1 MKKKTPFLLKQVERA
16 AYLFLLFAL
25 TFGRLAALFFI
36 AFPFLLKRKNPKK
49 DFLFFPYAHK
59 DNIGTISRFQIFLPL
74 LEKDKYTFDIHYTW
88 SAMEDEE
95 IFFKSKSR
103 TKEYLF
109 LARSF
114 WRRLFQTIGAGN
126 YRAVF
131 FQRAMFP
138 EYYDQFTP
146 YLEKLI
152 CKLNQNVTVD
162 FFDADYGRNKKLVN
176 TTAIVCNK
184 VAVVNKHLFQYF
196 KKLNPNIWYNDL
208 VVDVYAY
215 QIKTDYTIKS
225 PINILWTGSESNSIN
240 LKEILPV
247 LEKINLKYPLQ
258 LRMVSR
264 TTCGYNSRIINHTQ
278 WTRETFFNE
287 LINAD
292 IAIYPAMSDTEFT
305 RGKVAYKS
313 IEYGAAAL
321 PIVASPFGLSPHL
334 ENEND
339 VLIVNNI
346 DEWEKQILRLIN
358 DESLRKKIGVNARM
372 KTEKFHSINSTY
384 KNFLEILLNKNQE
397 AEKKI

>member
-25 TFGRLAALFFI
+25 ALGRFVALFFT

-74 LEKDKYTFDIHYTW
+74 LEKDKFSFDIHYTW

-95 IFFKSKSR
+95 IFYKSKSR

-114 WRRLFQTIGAGN
+114 WRRLFQSMRAGN

-131 FQRAMFP
+131 FQRALFP

-162 FFDADYGRNKKLVN
+162 FFDADYGRNKKLVDA
-176 TTAIVCNK
+176 TASACNK
-184 VAVVNKHLFQYF
+184 VAVVNEYLFRYF
-196 KKLNPNIWYNDL
+196 EKLNPNVCNNDL
-208 VVDVYAY
+208 VVDVNAY
-215 QIKTDYTIKS
+215 QVKSDYSLKN
-225 PINILWTGSESNSIN
+225 PINIFWTGSEANSIN
-240 LKEILPV
+240 LKEIIPI
-247 LEKINLKYPLQ
+247 LEKINLTHPLQ
-258 LRMVSR
+258 LRMISR
-264 TTCGYNSRIINHTQ
+264 TTCGYNSSIINHAP
-278 WTRETFFNE
+278 WNKETFFNE
-287 LINAD
+287 LIGAD
-292 IAIYPAMSDTEFT
+292 IAIYPAMKDTEFT

-321 PIVASPFGLSPHL
+321 PIVASAFGFSPHL
-334 ENEND
+334 ENETD
-339 VLIVNNI
+339 VLIANNI

-358 DESLRKKIGVNARM
+358 DESLRKEIGINART
-372 KTEKFHSINSTY
+372 KAEKFHSINSTY
-384 KNFLEILLNKNQE
+384 KNFLEILLGENPTPLN
-397 AEKKI
+397 